1 MVFLRC
7 FLLYQAPA
15 KCVEHSKNYKRQA
28 QLVVDVCTGASS
40 VAPARCLDLL
50 PRAVSFEAAA
60 ILCSRAQTEGPA
72 NCTNARGQLSH
83 GIELTARL
91 CQGADSQGPADCFR
105 RSTLG
110 FKLSTDD
117 RVELCNGAQTD
128 APARYDPMFYIPDHT
143 VEETST
149 D

>member
-50 PRAVSFEAAA
+50 PRAVSYEAAA
-60 ILCSRAQTEGPA
+60 SLCSRAQTEGPA

-128 APARYDPMFYIPDHT
+128 APARYDPMFLYSRSHR
-143 VEETST
+143 
-149 D
+149 